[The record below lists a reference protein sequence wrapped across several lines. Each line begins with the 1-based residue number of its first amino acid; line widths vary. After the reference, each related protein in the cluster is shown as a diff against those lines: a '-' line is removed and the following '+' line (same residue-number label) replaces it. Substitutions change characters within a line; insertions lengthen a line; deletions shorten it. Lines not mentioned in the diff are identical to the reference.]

1 MIGRADGS
9 IIIAVDVDTG
19 RAEKGFSKVKGR
31 MLDLSSV
38 ASKVGKMIAS
48 AFAIREIVQ
57 FGKECIELGSNV
69 AEVQNVVDT
78 AFGDMAYKI
87 EAFSDTAIK
96 QFGMSELA
104 AKKTASTYMAM
115 ARGMGIQEAAA
126 ADMALT
132 LTGLTGD
139 IASFFNISQELAD
152 IKLKSVFT
160 GETETLKD
168 LGIVMTETNLE
179 AFALS
184 KGIKKSFQ
192 NMSQSEKVALRYN
205 FVMEQLSLVHGDFAK
220 TSDSWAN
227 QTRILSMQWQE
238 FMSIIGQTLTTV
250 FKPLISMLNTVV
262 SSLIDVANTV
272 NSVVTNIFGGANTQI
287 QKTQSNV
294 GEISGAIG
302 ESVENQN
309 ALTEATKETAKA
321 QAGVLAG
328 FDEVN
333 KLGSEAVDSGGI
345 SAGAVVGTELDTTQI
360 AESTTEVEG
369 ILSGVLTAIQPAIDS
384 IMRLWD
390 ALKKV
395 GKFAGAG
402 LKDFYGTAL
411 KPIGEWVI
419 GEGFPRFVDA
429 ISNGL
434 SLVDWQHINDAL
446 HTLWEA
452 LAPFAV
458 NVGEGLLWLWENVL
472 VPFGTWVVS
481 DIVPVFIEGIAAAL
495 DLFNAIWDKAKPG
508 LEWFWVNFLQ
518 PVAEWTGG
526 VIVDTLERLVE
537 ILGDFAGVISGEIT
551 FKEFIEG
558 LDNSDIAFL
567 SLVIAAGAVA
577 AALAVYNTAMALA
590 AILTGATVSPIL
602 LVVAAVASLIAAIL
616 LCIKNWDKIKEV
628 AKKCLDKIIDLW
640 ETVGD
645 WFNDHVVEP
654 VSRVFENLWDSISGW
669 ASDAWDGI
677 KNTFSE
683 VSGWFNEKVIQPV
696 TAGFKDFVNG
706 LIGFVESFVNFFVRG
721 INTVIDSA
729 NKLKFEV
736 PDWVPG
742 IGGETFG
749 LNLKRASEIS
759 LPRLATGAVVP
770 PNREF
775 MAILGDNKQETE
787 VVSPLSTMKQA
798 VLEALQEAGGFGGG
812 TVTVV
817 VNLDGKEVA
826 RNTVKHVNDM
836 TRQAG
841 KPVLLF

>member
-1 MIGRADGS
+1 MRERADGS

-48 AFAIREIVQ
+48 AFAIREIAQ

-126 ADMALT
+126 ADMAIT

-287 QKTQSNV
+287 QKTQSNAA
-294 GEISGAIG
+294 EISDAIG
-302 ESVENQN
+302 DSVENQE
-309 ALTEATKETAKA
+309 ALTAATKETAKA
-321 QAGVLAG
+321 QAGALAG
-328 FDEVN
+328 FDEIN
-333 KLGSEAVDSGGI
+333 KLGSETGNNGATGTTAVI
-345 SAGAVVGTELDTTQI
+345 GTQLDTSPITD
-360 AESTTEVEG
+360 STKEVEG
-369 ILSGVLTAIQPAIDS
+369 LLDNILSTIQPAIDS
-384 IMRLWD
+384 IMTLWD
-390 ALKKV
+390 ALKTV
-395 GKFAGAG
+395 GMFAGDA
-402 LKDFYGTAL
+402 LADFYETEL

-472 VPFGTWVVS
+472 VPFGTWVMNDV
-481 DIVPVFIEGIAAAL
+481 VPVFIEGIAAAL
-495 DLFNAIWDKAKPG
+495 DLFNAIWEKAKPG
-508 LEWFWVNFLQ
+508 LEWLWESFLK

-526 VIVDTLERLVE
+526 VIVDTLERLIE

-558 LDNSDIAFL
+558 LDNSEIAFL

-616 LCIKNWDKIKEV
+616 LCIKNWDKIKEA
-628 AKKCLDKIIDLW
+628 AKKAVDTIVDLW
-640 ETVGD
+640 ESIGD

-654 VSRVFENLWDSISGW
+654 VSRTFENLWDSIYGW

-683 VSGWFNEKVIQPV
+683 VSGWFDEKVIQPV

-729 NKLKFEV
+729 NKLRFEI

-742 IGGETFG
+742 IGGESFG
-749 LNLKRASEIS
+749 FNLRRATEIS
-759 LPRLATGAVVP
+759 LPRLATGSVVP

-775 MAILGDNKQETE
+775 MAILGDNKRETE

-798 VLEALQEAGGFGGG
+798 MLEALQESGGFGGG
-812 TVTVV
+812 TYKFELY
-817 VNLDGKEVA
+817 VNGRRMAVEMVKEI
-826 RNTVKHVNDM
+826 NTM
-836 TRQAG
+836 TQQAG
-841 KPVLLF
+841 KPVLLI